1 MLSPSTGSTH
11 ILSELSEC
19 LAVGGGGGVF
29 ASFLPGIAI
38 ALTKLVTTDTA
49 KVGQVICSC
58 SEKYTMY
65 DLLTQHKLSFF
76 LCGSFLHLDD
86 RLSLQ

>member
-11 ILSELSEC
+11 ILNELSEC
-19 LAVGGGGGVF
+19 VGVGGGGGVF

-49 KVGQVICSC
+49 KVGQVILIFSC
-58 SEKYTMY
+58 SENKY
-65 DLLTQHKLSFF
+65 
-76 LCGSFLHLDD
+76 DD
-86 RLSLQ
+86 CISVNTNSVSLSLWFLPAP